1 MSDANDDTQN
11 YALAVLAGVV
21 ALVIAGVLALAI
33 GSTADTPAA
42 APEQGSAAPASA
54 EGGAAAAMGAATA
67 DAALPRIYFD
77 VDSDALPA
85 EAADILARVAEQA
98 RAKPGSAVLISGFH
112 DASGDAEHNADLAKR
127 RAQAVR
133 HALEA
138 NGVAPEQLV
147 LDKPQQ
153 TLGGGD
159 PREARRVQ
167 LRLQ

>member
-11 YALAVLAGVV
+11 YALGAIAAVV
-21 ALVIAGVLALAI
+21 ALVIAGVLTLAI
-33 GSTADTPAA
+33 SRSGAPKAPAA
-42 APEQGSAAPASA
+42 AAVAAAAPA
-54 EGGAAAAMGAATA
+54 E
-67 DAALPRIYFD
+67 AALPRVYFE

-85 EAADILARVAEQA
+85 DAMDVLNRVADAA
-98 RAKPGSAVLISGFH
+98 RANPGAAVLISGFH
-112 DASGDAEHNADLAKR
+112 DASGNPEHNADLAKR

-138 NGVAPEQLV
+138 NGVPAAQLV

-159 PREARRVQ
+159 PREARRVELKVQ
-167 LRLQ
+167 

>member
-1 MSDANDDTQN
+1 MSDANDDAQN
-11 YALAVLAGVV
+11 YALGVIAAVV
-21 ALVIAGVLALAI
+21 ALVIAGVLTLSISRSGPPKAPKPPAQ
-33 GSTADTPAA
+33 AAAEPAA
-42 APEQGSAAPASA
+42 AMAP
-54 EGGAAAAMGAATA
+54 
-67 DAALPRIYFD
+67 RVYFE

-85 EAADILARVAEQA
+85 DAAEVLARVAEEA
-98 RAKPGSAVLISGFH
+98 RAKPGVAVLISGFH
-112 DASGDAEHNADLAKR
+112 DASGNAEHNADLAKR

-138 NGVAPEQLV
+138 NGVSPAQLV

-159 PREARRVQ
+159 PREARRVE

>member
-11 YALAVLAGVV
+11 YALGAIAAVV
-21 ALVIAGVLALAI
+21 ALVIAGVLTLAI
-33 GSTADTPAA
+33 SRSGAPKAPAASATAA
-42 APEQGSAAPASA
+42 APA
-54 EGGAAAAMGAATA
+54 E
-67 DAALPRIYFD
+67 AALPRVYFE

-85 EAADILARVAEQA
+85 DAMEVLNRVADAA
-98 RAKPGSAVLISGFH
+98 RANPGAAVLISGFH
-112 DASGDAEHNADLAKR
+112 DASGNPEHNADLAKR

-138 NGVAPEQLV
+138 NGVPAAQLV

-159 PREARRVQ
+159 PREARRVEIKVQ
-167 LRLQ
+167 